1 MKRLAAPVLATL
13 VLAPLASLAAD
24 ADPARPGP
32 AAPPAASPAGSP
44 ARTTVDDF
52 LYKALLAPDAFL
64 NYIQLVP
71 HERRKYRFYARH
83 MNETQRL
90 EYLRRVRSADREKYA
105 RDLGLPQML
114 EEVPEATRERIV
126 AGNIDLGM
134 SRDEVQLALGDPAG
148 KALGAGELNGKHYPA
163 WERWTYQRKSGSFAV
178 WFADGRVVAYDPGSA
193 PPADDSLPPES
204 SGTP

>member
-1 MKRLAAPVLATL
+1 MKRPFAL
-13 VLAPLASLAAD
+13 VLACLVLLPLASLAAD
-24 ADPARPGP
+24 DDRAAAPAPSPASSPARPP
-32 AAPPAASPAGSP
+32 
-44 ARTTVDDF
+44 VDDF
-52 LYKALLAPDAFL
+52 LYKAMLAPDAFL

-134 SRDEVQLALGDPAG
+134 TREQVQLALGDPAG
-148 KALGAGELNGKHYPA
+148 KALGAGELHGKHYPA
-163 WERWTYQRKSGSFAV
+163 WERWTYQRKSGPFAV
-178 WFADGRVVAYDPGSA
+178 WFADGKVVSYDPGSA
-193 PPADDSLPPES
+193 PPADDTLPPE
-204 SGTP
+204 